1 MKLFRRIL
9 KWVGCL
15 LLLLILGVAAGL
27 CLYGRAPAKR
37 PDLVTALPEGVPAP
51 PRGYPSEITAF
62 LAGYLFYDIIP
73 IEDGPSVPGVVMR
86 EDIQY
91 GTGDD
96 MPLYLD
102 LYSPESVQGP
112 SPGILLFF
120 GGGWRQGRKDQL
132 RVYAQHFARHGYVV
146 GAVQY
151 RLKEAGHW
159 PKSVH
164 DAKCAVRWMRAHA
177 EEYGVD
183 PERIGVMGNSA
194 GAYLALMA
202 GYTAGVPEFEGTGGW
217 EAESSAVQAVVD
229 IYGPTDFTEPKRR
242 DHSLVVNYMNGTYDM
257 DPARYERASPIR
269 YVTESSPPT
278 CVIHGTV
285 DMLVPVG
292 QSDKLVEVLKAK
304 GVPHYYSR
312 LNGWPHAMDAVVA
325 VNHHTRELI
334 LHFFDQH
341 LKQAKNTE
349 ALPEA
354 A

>member
-1 MKLFRRIL
+1 MKMFRKIL
-9 KWVGCL
+9 KWLGVL
-15 LLLLILGVAAGL
+15 VLLLLIGVIIGV
-27 CLYGRAPAKR
+27 CVYGSAPAKR

-73 IEDGPSVPGVVMR
+73 LEDGPPVPGVVMV

-91 GTGDD
+91 GTGDGT
-96 MPLYLD
+96 PLYLD
-102 LYSPESVQGP
+102 LYSPESADSP

-132 RVYAQHFARHGYVV
+132 RVYAQHFAQNGYVA

-151 RLKEAGHW
+151 RLKDAGLW
-159 PKSVH
+159 PKSVE

-177 EEYGVD
+177 EEYGID

-194 GAYLALMA
+194 GAYLALMT
-202 GYTAGVPEFEGTGGW
+202 GYTAGVAEFEGAGGW
-217 EAESSAVQAVVD
+217 PEESSAVQAVVD

-242 DHSLVVNYMNGTYDM
+242 DHSLVVSYMNGTYEM
-257 DPARYERASPIR
+257 DPSRYERASPIR

-285 DMLVPVG
+285 DMLVPVQ
-292 QSDKLVEVLKAK
+292 QSDKLVEVLREK

-312 LNGWPHAMDAVVA
+312 INGWPHAMDAVVA
-325 VNHHTRELI
+325 VNDHTRALI
-334 LHFFDQH
+334 LHFFDQY
-341 LKQAKNTE
+341 LKVN
-349 ALPEA
+349 
-354 A
+354 